1 MTVREL
7 FAGIL
12 QDMPAFFNTYK
23 RIFPIIDDLMMLEIR
38 KDTPD
43 EGISGNSLL
52 EDKIIGIH
60 ALFADKATHFIK
72 DMVGISRNSSS
83 DCILFVVPEIQEFPG
98 MAYGKSVSSGNSYC
112 GENCGKFFN
121 SFYCKKAEIDEKIE
135 NFTLWNG
142 DEKTR
147 IEHYGY
153 DMSPIEDIID
163 MDVFI
168 YGGIDKTTAAC
179 EIFHSLTFF
188 GINADDRTKR
198 IDEILDSLKNS
209 INEIESGEFF
219 EADEVFDKLFADI
232 SGEISRNS
240 SKDDKKDIR
249 RVSVSMSM
257 NHRICQNAVAA
268 YWLSNFS
275 SDKQ

>member
-7 FAGIL
+7 FAGVL

-43 EGISGNSLL
+43 ELI

-60 ALFADKATHFIK
+60 ALFADKATYFIK

-83 DCILFVVPEIQEFPG
+83 DCILFVVPE
-98 MAYGKSVSSGNSYC
+98 MAYG
-112 GENCGKFFN
+112 GEDFGKFFN

-135 NFTLWNG
+135 DFTLWNG

-163 MDVFI
+163 MEVFI

-179 EIFHSLTFF
+179 EIFHNLTFF
-188 GINADDRTKR
+188 GIKADERAKR
-198 IDEILDSLKNS
+198 IDEILDSLKHS
-209 INEIESGEFF
+209 IDEIENGEFF
-219 EADEVFDKLFADI
+219 EADEVFDRLFADI
-232 SGEISRNS
+232 SKNESSGSPRIS
-240 SKDDKKDIR
+240 SKDDKRDICK
-249 RVSVSMSM
+249 VGVSMSM

-268 YWLSNFS
+268 YWLSA
-275 SDKQ
+275 K

>member
-7 FAGIL
+7 FAGVL

-43 EGISGNSLL
+43 ELI

-72 DMVGISRNSSS
+72 GMVGISRNSSS
-83 DCILFVVPEIQEFPG
+83 DCILFVVPEIQEPSE
-98 MAYGKSVSSGNSYC
+98 MAYG
-112 GENCGKFFN
+112 GENFGKFFN

-135 NFTLWNG
+135 DFTLWNG

-163 MDVFI
+163 MEVFI

-198 IDEILDSLKNS
+198 IDEILDSLKHS
-209 INEIESGEFF
+209 IDEIESGEFF
-219 EADEVFDKLFADI
+219 EEILADEVFDKLFADI
-232 SGEISRNS
+232 SGEISSRNS
-240 SKDDKKDIR
+240 SKDDKKDIC
-249 RVSVSMSM
+249 RVGVSMSM

>member
-23 RIFPIIDDLMMLEIR
+23 RIFPIIDDLTMLEIR

-43 EGISGNSLL
+43 ELIEN
-52 EDKIIGIH
+52 KIIGIH

-72 DMVGISRNSSS
+72 DMVEISRNSSS
-83 DCILFVVPEIQEFPG
+83 DCILFVVPEIQEFPPEIQESPE
-98 MAYGKSVSSGNSYC
+98 MTYGVENFVKS
-112 GENCGKFFN
+112 FN

-135 NFTLWNG
+135 DFTLWNG

-163 MDVFI
+163 MEVFI

-209 INEIESGEFF
+209 IDEIESGEFF

-232 SGEISRNS
+232 SGEISSRNS

-249 RVSVSMSM
+249 RVGVSMSM

>member
-23 RIFPIIDDLMMLEIR
+23 RIFPIIDDLMMLEIQ

-43 EGISGNSLL
+43 EGILGNSLL

-121 SFYCKKAEIDEKIE
+121 SFYCRKKEIDAKIE
-135 NFTLWNG
+135 DFTLWNG
-142 DEKTR
+142 DDKTR

-153 DMSPIEDIID
+153 DMSPLEDIID
-163 MDVFI
+163 MEVFI

-179 EIFHSLTFF
+179 EIFHNLTFF
-188 GINADDRTKR
+188 GIKADERAKR
-198 IDEILDSLKNS
+198 IDEILDSLKHS
-209 INEIESGEFF
+209 IDEIENGEFF
-219 EADEVFDKLFADI
+219 EADEVFDRLFADI
-232 SGEISRNS
+232 SKNESSSSPRIS
-240 SKDDKKDIR
+240 SKDDKRDICK
-249 RVSVSMSM
+249 VGVSMSM

-268 YWLSNFS
+268 YWLSA
-275 SDKQ
+275 K